1 MQLFLMC
8 KLCSLI
14 RWKVL
19 VLASLQTGI
28 IIKVLTKWTPSQY
41 ANSTYM
47 CQRHQQLL
55 VFLIPL
61 IWAMTKNSI
70 TRDNYVPLA
79 VNNTSV
85 NVEWNNSV
93 IVEDRKKNK
102 NILMGFPCHMANN
115 NASKAIQVFEEVAD
129 SSNVEELLVGAYVH
143 FENSPKRKIFLL
155 SFVSF
160 VISTIVKPSSSA
172 VSDGLVC

>member
-1 MQLFLMC
+1 
-8 KLCSLI
+8 
-14 RWKVL
+14 
-19 VLASLQTGI
+19 
-28 IIKVLTKWTPSQY
+28 
-41 ANSTYM
+41 
-47 CQRHQQLL
+47 
-55 VFLIPL
+55 
-61 IWAMTKNSI
+61 
-70 TRDNYVPLA
+70 
-79 VNNTSV
+79 
-85 NVEWNNSV
+85 
-93 IVEDRKKNK
+93 
-102 NILMGFPCHMANN
+102 MANN